1 MWSWSKENIFQ
12 CNNKELLLIL
22 PSEEDLEGCIDQIN
36 SYTPRTMC
44 SMIFFFFFLSDGI
57 KTFIQTLTT

>member
-44 SMIFFFFFLSDGI
+44 SMIIFFFF
-57 KTFIQTLTT
+57 